1 MLILACDTSNSTCSA
16 GLYEDGRELMFE
28 LNNSGRTHSETFM
41 PIVDKI
47 VKESGKTYKD
57 IDAVAVTAGP
67 GSFTGIRIGLSA
79 VKGLCLALNIPCI
92 PVSSTKALALS
103 VENITA
109 KEEDSIF
116 IPCFDARN
124 NRVFASV
131 RGGDGYTELI
141 EEGAYDASDLAAKMV
156 EMNLLEG
163 KTVFLLGNGADTME
177 KALEGTGADIQNA
190 KGCVILP
197 KGVYKASEGIEPVNA
212 AGVKAVYCAVSSA
225 ERLKKK

>member
-1 MLILACDTSNSTCSA
+1 MLILACDTSNSTCCA
-16 GLYEDGRELMFE
+16 GLYEDGKELMFE

-47 VKESGKTYKD
+47 VKESGKSYKD
-57 IDAVAVTAGP
+57 IDAVAVTVGP

-79 VKGLCLALNIPCI
+79 VKGLCLAMGKPCI

-109 KEEDSIF
+109 EEKDSVF

-131 RGGDGYTELI
+131 RGGDGYSELI
-141 EEGAYDASDLAAKMV
+141 EEGAYDADDLAEKAKPY
-156 EMNLLEG
+156 LEG
-163 KTVFLLGNGADTME
+163 KTVFLLGNGADTMQ
-177 KALEGTGADIQNA
+177 KVLEGTGADIQNA

-197 KGVYKASEGIEPVNA
+197 KGVYKASEGIEPVSE
-212 AGVKAVYCAVSSA
+212 AGVGALYCAVSSA

>member
-1 MLILACDTSNSTCSA
+1 MLILACDTSNSTCCA
-16 GLYEDGRELMFE
+16 GLYEDGKELMFE

-47 VKESGKTYKD
+47 VKESGKDYKD
-57 IDAVAVTAGP
+57 IDAVAVTVGP

-79 VKGLCLALNIPCI
+79 VKGLCLAIGKPCI

-109 KEEDSIF
+109 EEEDSIF

-131 RGGDGYTELI
+131 RGGDGYSELI
-141 EEGAYDASDLAAKMV
+141 EEGAYDADDLAAKAKPY
-156 EMNLLEG
+156 LEG
-163 KTVFLLGNGADTME
+163 KTVFLLGNGADAMQ

-197 KGVYKASEGIEPVNA
+197 KGVYKASEGIEPRSA
-212 AGVKAVYCAVSSA
+212 AGVGAVYCAVSSA
-225 ERLKKK
+225 ERLKKQ

>member
-1 MLILACDTSNSTCSA
+1 MLILACDTSNSTCCA
-16 GLYEDGRELMFE
+16 GLYEDGKELMFE
-28 LNNSGRTHSETFM
+28 LSNTGRTHSETFM

-47 VKESGKTYKD
+47 VKESGKDYKD
-57 IDAVAVTAGP
+57 IDAVDVGP

-79 VKGLCLALNIPCI
+79 VKGLCLAMGKPCI

-103 VENITA
+103 VENVTA
-109 KEEDSIF
+109 EEKDSVF

-131 RGGDGYTELI
+131 RGGDGYSELI
-141 EEGAYDASDLAAKMV
+141 EEGAYDADDLAEKAKPYI
-156 EMNLLEG
+156 EG
-163 KTVFLLGNGADTME
+163 KTVFLLGNGADTMQ

-197 KGVYKASEGIEPVNA
+197 KGVYKASEGIEPVSA
-212 AGVKAVYCAVSSA
+212 AGVGAVYCAVSSA

>member
-1 MLILACDTSNSTCSA
+1 MLILACDTSNSTCCA
-16 GLYEDGRELMFE
+16 GLYEDGKELMFE
-28 LNNSGRTHSETFM
+28 LNNSGRTNSETFM

-47 VKESGKTYKD
+47 VKESGKDYKD
-57 IDAVAVTAGP
+57 IDAVAVTVGP

-79 VKGLCLALNIPCI
+79 VKGLCLAMGKPCI

-103 VENITA
+103 VENVTA
-109 KEEDSIF
+109 EEKDSVF

-131 RGGDGYTELI
+131 RGGDGYSELI
-141 EEGAYDASDLAAKMV
+141 EEGAYDADDLAEKAKPYI
-156 EMNLLEG
+156 EG
-163 KTVFLLGNGADTME
+163 KTVFLLGNGADTMQ

-197 KGVYKASEGIEPVNA
+197 KGVYKASEGIEPVSA
-212 AGVKAVYCAVSSA
+212 AGVGAVYCAVSSA

>member
-1 MLILACDTSNSTCSA
+1 MLILACDTSNSTCCA
-16 GLYEDGRELMFE
+16 GLYEDGKELMFE

-47 VKESGKTYKD
+47 VKESGKDYKD
-57 IDAVAVTAGP
+57 IDAVAVTVGP

-79 VKGLCLALNIPCI
+79 VKGLCLAIGKPCI

-109 KEEDSIF
+109 EEEDSIF

-131 RGGDGYTELI
+131 RGGDGYSELI
-141 EEGAYDASDLAAKMV
+141 EEGAYDADDLAAKAKPY
-156 EMNLLEG
+156 LEG
-163 KTVFLLGNGADTME
+163 KTVFLLGNGADTMQ

-197 KGVYKASEGIEPVNA
+197 KGVYKASEGIEPRSA
-212 AGVKAVYCAVSSA
+212 AGVGAVYCAVSSA
-225 ERLKKK
+225 ERLKKQ

>member
-1 MLILACDTSNSTCSA
+1 MLILACDTSNSTCCA
-16 GLYEDGRELMFE
+16 GLYEDGKELLFE

-47 VKESGKTYKD
+47 VKESGKDYKD
-57 IDAVAVTAGP
+57 IDAVAVTVGP

-79 VKGLCLALNIPCI
+79 VKGLCLAIGKPCI

-109 KEEDSIF
+109 EEKDSIF

-131 RGGDGYTELI
+131 RGGDGYSELI
-141 EEGAYDASDLAAKMV
+141 EEGAYDADDLAAKAKPY
-156 EMNLLEG
+156 LEG
-163 KTVFLLGNGADTME
+163 KTVFLLGNGADAMQ

-197 KGVYKASEGIEPVNA
+197 KGVYKAAEGIEPRSA
-212 AGVKAVYCAVSSA
+212 AGVGAVYCAVSSA
-225 ERLKKK
+225 ERLKKQ

>member
-1 MLILACDTSNSTCSA
+1 MLILACDTSNSTCCA
-16 GLYEDGRELMFE
+16 GLYEDGKELAFE

-57 IDAVAVTAGP
+57 IGAVAITVGP

-79 VKGLCLALNIPCI
+79 VKGLCLALNVPCI

-116 IPCFDARN
+116 VPCFDARN

-131 RGGDGYTELI
+131 RGGDGYSELI
-141 EEGAYDASDLAAKMV
+141 EEGAYDANDLVQQMADK
-156 EMNLLEG
+156 NLLEG
-163 KTVFLLGNGADTME
+163 KTVFLLGNGADCLE
-177 KALEGTGADIQNA
+177 KALGEVGVVPQNA

-197 KGVYKASEGIEPVNA
+197 KGVYKASEGIEPINA
-212 AGVKAVYCAVSSA
+212 AGAAAVYCAVSSA

>member
-1 MLILACDTSNSTCSA
+1 MLILACDTSNSTCCA
-16 GLYEDGRELMFE
+16 GLYEDGKELMFE

-47 VKESGKTYKD
+47 VKESGKDYKD
-57 IDAVAVTAGP
+57 IDAVAVTVGP

-79 VKGLCLALNIPCI
+79 VKGLCLAMGKPCI

-103 VENITA
+103 VENVTA
-109 KEEDSIF
+109 EEKDSVF

-131 RGGDGYTELI
+131 RGGDGYSELI
-141 EEGAYDASDLAAKMV
+141 EEGAYDADDLAEKAKPYI
-156 EMNLLEG
+156 EG
-163 KTVFLLGNGADTME
+163 KTVFLLGNGADAMQ

-197 KGVYKASEGIEPVNA
+197 KGVYKAAEGIEPRSA
-212 AGVKAVYCAVSSA
+212 AGVGAVYCAVSSA
-225 ERLKKK
+225 ERLKKQ